1 MRLNIPNTKFGIL
14 LISHFVKFAM
24 QYKTVNYKI
33 YALMVYTQVAVNV
46 KLASLVIRGLAG

>member
-1 MRLNIPNTKFGIL
+1 MRLNIPNAKFGIL

-33 YALMVYTQVAVNV
+33 YALMVYTQIAVNV